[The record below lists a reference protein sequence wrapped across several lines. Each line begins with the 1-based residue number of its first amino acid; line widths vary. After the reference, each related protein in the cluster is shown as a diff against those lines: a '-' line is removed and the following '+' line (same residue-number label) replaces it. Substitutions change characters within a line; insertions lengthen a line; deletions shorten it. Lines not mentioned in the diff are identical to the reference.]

1 MWTKKTRKIFYNICW
16 AYKVQPGRCQTPQM
30 KLLFA
35 SRLARAEALSFA
47 RNSLDNIDADDDV
60 HVVGFELASSLEF
73 F

>member
-1 MWTKKTRKIFYNICW
+1 
-16 AYKVQPGRCQTPQM
+16 M